1 MITTLKKNWQ
11 NILPAFRKIG
21 IKNNDN
27 EETRLRKS
35 ILINTTLMITFAGI
49 LWGSFYII
57 FNEKIAGSFPLVYS
71 ILSTINIIIL
81 ITTQNF
87 RFFRFTQLLLT
98 ILLPFLLMITL
109 GGFIK
114 GSVVML
120 WGLLAPIGAL
130 LCDNS
135 RHARYWFFT
144 YIILLIICGI
154 VQPHLGFNNNLPQN
168 VITIFFVVNIGAVS
182 TISFFVLSY
191 FVKQKDFVIELMKK
205 NRELELAYLQQE
217 VMLRQSEKLATLGK
231 LSAGMAHE
239 INNPA
244 SAAQRGAEQLYDNI
258 LKLQEIQY
266 ALGELKL
273 SENQLNS
280 IELINQQI
288 YEKSKIPNDLNP
300 LIRNDIENE
309 MENWL
314 IEKGI
319 PNSWEYASTLVNI
332 GFTKE
337 ELLRFS
343 NNFSEKQFP
352 GVIASVSRIFTIHNL
367 IQEIGQGVGRITE
380 IVKALKS
387 YSYLDQAPIQSIDI
401 HEGLN
406 NTLVMLRSK
415 LKNGVTVQRDF
426 ATDIPLIQAYGS
438 ELNQVWTNI
447 IDNAVDAMNGSGK
460 ITIKTYKNENWIVVE
475 LKDTGHGIPADIQTK
490 VFDPF
495 FTTKPPGSGTGL
507 GLNISHNIIVQKHKG
522 KITVKSEPGETCF
535 QIKLPIV
542 VKEG

>member
-21 IKNNDN
+21 IKNNDS

-154 VQPHLGFNNNLPQN
+154 VQPYLGFNNNLPQN

-244 SAAQRGAEQLYDNI
+244 SAAQRGAEQLHDNI

>member
-1 MITTLKKNWQ
+1 MLFEINLIKFLLQHKLYFLMITTLKKNWQ

-154 VQPHLGFNNNLPQN
+154 VQPYLGFNNNLPQN

-182 TISFFVLSY
+182 TISF
-191 FVKQKDFVIELMKK
+191 
-205 NRELELAYLQQE
+205 
-217 VMLRQSEKLATLGK
+217 T
-231 LSAGMAHE
+231 
-239 INNPA
+239 
-244 SAAQRGAEQLYDNI
+244 AAR
-258 LKLQEIQY
+258 
-266 ALGELKL
+266 
-273 SENQLNS
+273 
-280 IELINQQI
+280 
-288 YEKSKIPNDLNP
+288 
-300 LIRNDIENE
+300 
-309 MENWL
+309 
-314 IEKGI
+314 
-319 PNSWEYASTLVNI
+319 
-332 GFTKE
+332 
-337 ELLRFS
+337 
-343 NNFSEKQFP
+343 
-352 GVIASVSRIFTIHNL
+352 
-367 IQEIGQGVGRITE
+367 
-380 IVKALKS
+380 
-387 YSYLDQAPIQSIDI
+387 YS
-401 HEGLN
+401 
-406 NTLVMLRSK
+406 
-415 LKNGVTVQRDF
+415 
-426 ATDIPLIQAYGS
+426 
-438 ELNQVWTNI
+438 
-447 IDNAVDAMNGSGK
+447 
-460 ITIKTYKNENWIVVE
+460 
-475 LKDTGHGIPADIQTK
+475 
-490 VFDPF
+490 
-495 FTTKPPGSGTGL
+495 
-507 GLNISHNIIVQKHKG
+507 
-522 KITVKSEPGETCF
+522 
-535 QIKLPIV
+535 
-542 VKEG
+542 